1 MGALPL
7 ATWNLRTQDPAVR
20 HLGPVA
26 EDFHAAFG
34 LGESAARI
42 HTGDADGVALAA
54 IQALLRRNERMEREL
69 EALRAEV
76 RALRGATP

>member
-1 MGALPL
+1 MGEMPL
-7 ATWNLRTQDPAVR
+7 GTWNLKSQDPAVR

-34 LGESAARI
+34 LGETPERI
-42 HTGDADGVALAA
+42 QTGDADGVALAA
-54 IQALLRRNERMEREL
+54 IQGLLRQNQRMEKEL

-76 RALRGATP
+76 RALRERQP